1 MKEKDCSKQ
10 TKCYLKKANLKR
22 SPRKQQKFC
31 QKVKREK
38 TEDQTRRSSIL
49 KIRAL
54 RKVNRG
60 NEWGVNQRINS
71 RNFPKTRGQFPD

>member
-1 MKEKDCSKQ
+1 MLFEESNTEEIAQKTE
-10 TKCYLKKANLKR
+10 
-22 SPRKQQKFC
+22 QKFC

-54 RKVNRG
+54 RKVHRG
-60 NEWGVNQRINS
+60 NEGE
-71 RNFPKTRGQFPD
+71 